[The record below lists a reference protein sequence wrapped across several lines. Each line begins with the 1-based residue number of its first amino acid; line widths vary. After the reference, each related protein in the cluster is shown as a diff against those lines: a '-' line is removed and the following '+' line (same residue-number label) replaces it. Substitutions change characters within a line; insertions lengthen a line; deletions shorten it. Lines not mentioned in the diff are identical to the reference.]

1 MSVTNNF
8 GAKPCFLS
16 ILRISLECRPRVAPT
31 LNEHVEDL
39 AFVVDGAPQ
48 VHSFPGDPNN
58 QASGAGQL
66 HPRALSEP
74 DVILSHHPAPI
85 VRPRP

>member
-1 MSVTNNF
+1 MSVISNF
-8 GAKPCFLS
+8 GAKPL
-16 ILRISLECRPRVAPT
+16 LLEQLAHQPQRRPAVAAA
-31 LNEHVEDL
+31 LDQDVEDL
-39 AFVVDGAPQ
+39 AFVVDGTPKIHALA
-48 VHSFPGDPNN
+48 GDPDH

>member
-1 MSVTNNF
+1 MSVTSNF
-8 GAKPCFLS
+8 GTKPL
-16 ILRISLECRPRVAPT
+16 LLEKLAHQPQRRPAVAAT
-31 LNEHVEDL
+31 LDQHVEDL
-39 AFVVDGAPQ
+39 AFVVDGTPE
-48 VHSFPGDPNN
+48 VHPLAGDPNN

>member
-1 MSVTNNF
+1 
-8 GAKPCFLS
+8 
-16 ILRISLECRPRVAPT
+16 
-31 LNEHVEDL
+31 
-39 AFVVDGAPQ
+39 VVDGTPQ
-48 VHSFPGDPNN
+48 VQPLAGDPNN
-58 QASGAGQL
+58 QASGAEQL